1 MPRILAVEAD
11 PARRTLLR
19 TLVRE
24 HVPARLSIVESV
36 AAALTEIDRHVPDVI
51 LTPALMSPAD
61 SAVLLDR
68 VRGLEHAP
76 YVEVLT
82 VPALDMLSAPEETG
96 RRGIGV
102 GMFRRRPAA
111 AIGRYDPA
119 MVGGLIADAVARAR
133 EARLEYAAM
142 LAREAEYEDM
152 ARHRASSTS
161 LILAPAID
169 PSSDDRRIALRRGL
183 HDLPWLSGARLAWGG
198 DISLVNISTTG
209 VLVESG
215 SKLVPGTA
223 TELHL
228 RGPETNLVVP
238 VRFVRSEIASING
251 LGVKYHAAGTFGTA
265 IDLSGP
271 APAPAVPS
279 APAPPAAPRHALAEL
294 FASALADARTP
305 AHVQFIRG
313 VRDLVGARDIQIST
327 TTAGAGRETLY
338 FPIPGDDRV
347 RSNLQVVFD
356 RGRDVTM
363 EQFTLL
369 KAAAWMTAA
378 ALELSTAPALLTE
391 RVA

>member
-1 MPRILAVEAD
+1 
-11 PARRTLLR
+11 
-19 TLVRE
+19 
-24 HVPARLSIVESV
+24 VESV
-36 AAALTEIDRHVPDVI
+36 AAASTEIDRQVPDVI

-68 VRGLEHAP
+68 VRALEHAP
-76 YVEVLT
+76 YVEILT
-82 VPALDMLSAPEETG
+82 IPALDMLSAPEDTG
-96 RRGIGV
+96 RRGIGAGV
-102 GMFRRRPAA
+102 FKRRPAA

-133 EARLEYAAM
+133 DARLEYAAM
-142 LAREAEYEDM
+142 LARQAEYEDA

-169 PSSDDRRIALRRGL
+169 PSIDDRRIALRRGL
-183 HDLPWLSGARLAWGG
+183 RDLPWLSGARLSWGG

-238 VRFVRSEIASING
+238 VRFVRSEIARIDG

-271 APAPAVPS
+271 APAPAVS
-279 APAPPAAPRHALAEL
+279 SGPAARPPAPRHALADL
-294 FASALADARTP
+294 LVSALADARTP

-313 VRDLVGARDIQIST
+313 VRDLVGARDIQICT
-327 TTAGAGRETLY
+327 TTGGAGRETLY

-356 RGRDVTM
+356 RGHDVTT
-363 EQFTLL
+363 EQFTIL